1 MSITSPIPAL
11 TGPGGTGA
19 LVDRDILLV
28 RGATEEMQVL
38 LRGVA
43 RLRAEGRGLAV
54 EMTAEAGAVPAVYRF
69 EGADEAAVAAFADA
83 VNALLPEEPA
93 RVDGTQYMSGVRR
106 GGDLQQ
112 RKLSRAI
119 KHGSLYGAL
128 LIVAMSVT
136 AGFTG
141 PAVNVVGIVGCGSI
155 GLLLL
160 AVCAMI
166 AYAPYREWHLRRH
179 GVRVA
184 AVRVPGEMNSYAY
197 RDPAGLERLVTK
209 PGGAWTVD
217 VAYDPRDPGRVV
229 VLRPRGRR
237 ILDLVVLG
245 IVAFFGLGFFALTV
259 TATVLIALGL
269 DGA

>member
-1 MSITSPIPAL
+1 MSMTSPVPAL
-11 TGPGGTGA
+11 TGPDGTGA
-19 LVDRDILLV
+19 RVDRDILLV
-28 RGATEEMQVL
+28 LGATEEMQVL
-38 LRGVA
+38 LTGVA
-43 RLRAEGRGLAV
+43 RLSAEGRVLTV
-54 EMTAEAGAVPAVYRF
+54 QMTAEAGTLPARYRF

-83 VNALLPEEPA
+83 VNALLPAEPA

-119 KHGSLYGAL
+119 RHGSLYGAL
-128 LIVAMSVT
+128 LIVAMCVT
-136 AGFTG
+136 VGFTG
-141 PAVNVVGIVGCGSI
+141 PAVNIVVVAGGGSI

-160 AVCAMI
+160 VVCATI

-184 AVRVPGEMNSYAY
+184 AERVPGEMHTYGY

-209 PGGAWTVD
+209 RGGAWTVD
-217 VAYDPRDPGRVV
+217 IAYDPRDPGRVA
-229 VLRPRGRR
+229 VLRPRGPR